1 MRVEPRVAFFP
12 DSFAEVNGVAHTSR
26 QLVAFAERRNLPL
39 LCVHGGGRTE
49 RVVEGAVTK
58 LSLRRGSIGFR
69 LEADFRYDL
78 FFWRHANRVI
88 EAAREFKA
96 NVVHVTGP
104 NDTGQLGA
112 YVARK
117 LRLPLV
123 ISWHTNVHE
132 YAARRLNKL
141 AAPLPD
147 AWRERMASF
156 AERQGLRVALRF
168 CRLGRALLAPNAEL
182 RELLTRETG
191 RPTHLMRRGVDTS
204 LFSPVKRVSGDGAF
218 LIGYVGRLSPEKNV
232 PLLIEMIG
240 RLEDDFRL
248 VVAGDGP
255 LAGWLENEVKVRA
268 PGRVRLLG
276 HIGDRAKLIGLYAD
290 CDAFVHPNPREPFG
304 IAPLEAMAA
313 GLPLVA
319 PNAGGVISYADE
331 TNAWLAEPNGESFAA
346 TARAVFNDPATRKDK
361 LARAR
366 WTAREYQWRAVT
378 DSFFHLYDELI
389 EQFPSSRFA
398 RRNNRP
404 AAFPVPE
411 EYEQPG
417 RLESHASPGAHA
429 GDCRR
434 RGYRSDPGRVDS
446 WAGSRDAS

>member
-26 QLVAFAERRNLPL
+26 QLVAFAEQRNLPL

-49 RVVEGAVTK
+49 RVVEGAITK
-58 LSLRRGSIGFR
+58 LSLRRGNIGFR

-78 FFWRHANRVI
+78 LFWRHANRVI

-147 AWRERMASF
+147 AWRERLASF

-204 LFSPVKRVSGDGAF
+204 LFSPVKRVRGDGAF

-232 PLLIEMIG
+232 RRLVELERGLIEAG
-240 RLEDDFRL
+240 AGDFRFL
-248 VVAGDGP
+248 IVGCGSERE
-255 LAGWLENEVKVRA
+255 WLERRMRRA
-268 PGRVRLLG
+268 EFTGVLRG
-276 HIGDRAKLIGLYAD
+276 
-290 CDAFVHPNPREPFG
+290 
-304 IAPLEAMAA
+304 EA
-313 GLPLVA
+313 
-319 PNAGGVISYADE
+319 
-331 TNAWLAEPNGESFAA
+331 
-346 TARAVFNDPATRKDK
+346 
-361 LARAR
+361 LARAYASLDLFVFPSQTDTFGNVVLEAQASGVPCLVSSR
-366 WTAREYQWRAVT
+366 GGPRSIIQAGADTCASGMVADTPREFLEATLGLMSQPERLNRMREAAINRAREFSWEPVFERVYQTYEDCLRRMADVST
-378 DSFFHLYDELI
+378 DSI
-389 EQFPSSRFA
+389 PSPQRVA
-398 RRNNRP
+398 ITDVN
-404 AAFPVPE
+404 AAT
-411 EYEQPG
+411 
-417 RLESHASPGAHA
+417 R
-429 GDCRR
+429 
-434 RGYRSDPGRVDS
+434 
-446 WAGSRDAS
+446 